1 MIYTI
6 PRWRMNTLRLA
17 EGKYDGQGKDKMTSS
32 LEKRTKKKSAF
43 ILFLVLI
50 IIIIT
55 NIKFPS
61 TVE

>member
-1 MIYTI
+1 
-6 PRWRMNTLRLA
+6 MNTLRLA
-17 EGKYDGQGKDKMTSS
+17 EEKYDGQGKDKMTSS

-43 ILFLVLI
+43 ILFLVLLLLI